1 MVGDVATPLSPALL
15 CYLKTRQTM
24 TCTLVY
30 MGCPILRGG
39 GRITLLLPRTHTSV
53 CLKVSKTFKNSGFD
67 RNWTYLRKII
77 I

>member
-30 MGCPILRGG
+30 MDCPNLSREWRGG
-39 GRITLLLPRTHTSV
+39 
-53 CLKVSKTFKNSGFD
+53 
-67 RNWTYLRKII
+67 
-77 I
+77 

>member
-30 MGCPILRGG
+30 MGCPNLSRERRVSGG
-39 GRITLLLPRTHTSV
+39 G
-53 CLKVSKTFKNSGFD
+53 GGGGG
-67 RNWTYLRKII
+67 
-77 I
+77 

>member
-30 MGCPILRGG
+30 MGCPNLSRERGEEGERRRGG
-39 GRITLLLPRTHTSV
+39 GGEDNP
-53 CLKVSKTFKNSGFD
+53 FAA
-67 RNWTYLRKII
+67 
-77 I
+77 